1 MLTILFSKFLM
12 LFITNLHPFHVTV
25 SEIYH
30 NQKNHSLEITMKL
43 FVDDF
48 EKAIN
53 SNHDQELNLYE
64 DYNEKTA
71 RQFIASY
78 IKGHFVI
85 TLNKKSISLNYLGSE
100 IENDAIWCYLE
111 AKEIGTIDDFQITS
125 KILLDIYDDQMN
137 LVHFEEKDKIKS
149 FQLYAD
155 NETGHF
161 DTSNW

>member
-1 MLTILFSKFLM
+1 MLTVLFSKVLV

-53 SNHDQELNLYE
+53 SIHNPGINLYK
-64 DYNEKTA
+64 DYNEKMA
-71 RQFIASY
+71 KQFIASY
-78 IKGHFVI
+78 INDHFVVTI
-85 TLNKKSISLNYLGSE
+85 NNKVIKLNYLGSE

-111 AKEIGTIDDFQITS
+111 SNDIDTVENIQITS

-155 NETGHF
+155 NETGRF
-161 DTSNW
+161 ETANW